1 MYKHI
6 LVPTDGSKLSGKA
19 VTEAVK
25 LAATCGAKI
34 TLLHVVSDYR
44 KAMSE
49 TYAVPAAMAAPI
61 QKKFQDEAATRSR
74 KIIDTAGAVA
84 KAASIP
90 CGGVSVISDSP
101 YETIIKQAG
110 KSKCDVMVMASHGR
124 RGLQGFLLGS
134 ETSKVLCYTEDAGA
148 RGALRRWCVQAIQVA
163 PQPYVQ
169 HRPSAQFPCGC
180 SGRIH
185 PAYWRRV
192 RRPGWRGWR

>member
-6 LVPTDGSKLSGKA
+6 LLPTDGSKLSGKA

-61 QKKFQDEAATRSR
+61 QKKFQDEAAARSR

-84 KAASIP
+84 KTPRPAGIP
-90 CGGVSVISDSP
+90 ARQRNQQGVVPHQDSG
-101 YETIIKQAG
+101 AG
-110 KSKCDVMVMASHGR
+110 S
-124 RGLQGFLLGS
+124 
-134 ETSKVLCYTEDAGA
+134 
-148 RGALRRWCVQAIQVA
+148 ALRRWCVQAIRVA
-163 PQPYVQ
+163 PQPCVQ